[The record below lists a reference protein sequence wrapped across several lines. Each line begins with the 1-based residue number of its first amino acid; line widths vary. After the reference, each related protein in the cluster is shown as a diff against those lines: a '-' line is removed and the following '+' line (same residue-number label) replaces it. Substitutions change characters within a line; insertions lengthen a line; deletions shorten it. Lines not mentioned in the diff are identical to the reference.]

1 MKKLALSLAFVLVSS
16 FAVGQ
21 VLTKE
26 QIKEQKKQKNALLNM
41 VRNAEAKISVDPVGV
56 SNAIKPAIINPLV
69 NKEAYV
75 WFVSTSAKKAAID
88 NENRKRAE
96 GADYNEPM
104 LYSYVY
110 GLGNDITTLEK
121 CDNTPDEK
129 GRVKPK
135 YTEFVNMTLSQE
147 FRQFFNAGAYYYNQ
161 SEFLKGYELF
171 GMYVN
176 ASDKL
181 AALGLISDDT
191 ANTSLASFYMV
202 LSGRQMEDNE
212 KVLAN
217 VERAM
222 TNPEFAEQA
231 FRLKTAAYLEMGDT
245 VAWLDLCKE
254 GLVKFPN
261 DAYHSQSLIQYYD
274 ENNKSEELD
283 KLADDLIASDPENAL
298 YIYLKGYIAGQK
310 EDYNTAVEW
319 YKKTLEVDP
328 EYEGAMANLANCYIR
343 LAQKYSAENSSTKLN
358 DKKKIAEDKKVLEG
372 YYRSAL
378 PLLEE
383 LRVNFPDRHNLWL
396 TNLTLC
402 YYNLNMNKQADE
414 LMKLQNELAEEG
426 F

>member
-69 NKEAYV
+69 NKDPYV
-75 WFVSTSAKKAAID
+75 WFVSASAKKAAID

-104 LYSYVY
+104 LYNYVY
-110 GLGNDITTLEK
+110 GLGNDVTTLEK
-121 CDNTPDEK
+121 FDNTPDEK

-135 YTEFVNMTLSQE
+135 YTEFVNMTLRQE
-147 FRQFFNAGAYYYNQ
+147 YGQFFNAGAYYYNQ
-161 SEFLKGYELF
+161 SEFQKAYELF

-231 FRLKTAAYLEMGDT
+231 FRLKTVAYQEMGDT

-283 KLADDLIASDPENAL
+283 KLADELIASDPENAL

-310 EDYNTAVEW
+310 EDYDTAIEW
-319 YKKTLEVDP
+319 YKKTLEIDGSYLNALTNMGRLYIAKAQ
-328 EYEGAMANLANCYIR
+328 EY
-343 LAQKYSAENSSTKLN
+343 STKQATVNITDRARLKK
-358 DKKKIAEDKKVLEG
+358 DKEIING
-372 YYRSAL
+372 YFKEAL
-378 PLLEE
+378 PYFEK
-383 LRVNFPDRHNLWL
+383 LREIAPDSQNLWL
-396 TNLTLC
+396 NGLSQC
-402 YYNLNMNKQADE
+402 YYNLNMISKF
-414 LMKLQNELAEEG
+414 NELEKLAK
-426 F
+426 